1 RDPHDPA
8 APAGPDPA
16 APRQRAG
23 ARLCFDRISE
33 KARHAE
39 DARRSRRASADRLR
53 RRLPAARPGGQLA
66 ARRRRQARQGAP
78 ANPQRQQQLWH
89 AARGYERA
97 GTGLPPRF
105 CHERLQQPCAGP
117 ARADRAAAGGL
128 FRLPRGIAILKADQR
143 LPRLSIAQSRRKPA
157 QLKASLRQVAA
168 VNSPAPDSI
177 ALFADEPEPI
187 PGGDRDTAPRYWT
200 GAILHRYRF
209 PGLRGPETVSGTCAR
224 EEGLRTLTSPRREAS
239 LFKLGRSLV
248 LRPIFFVV
256 RFLCDQTPDGGAT
269 AAASIGQ
276 RQ

>member
-39 DARRSRRASADRLR
+39 DARRSRRASADRLWR
-53 RRLPAARPGGQLA
+53 GFAAACPGAQLA

-78 ANPQRQQQLWH
+78 ADPQRQQQLWH
-89 AARGYERA
+89 AARGYEWA

-128 FRLPRGIAILKADQR
+128 FRLSRGIALLKTDQR
-143 LPRLSIAQSRRKPA
+143 FPRLSSAQSCRKPA

-187 PGGDRDTAPRYWT
+187 PGGDQDTARRYWK

-224 EEGLRTLTSPRREAS
+224 KEGLRTLTSPRREAS

-248 LRPIFFVV
+248 LRPFS
-256 RFLCDQTPDGGAT
+256 FLARPCRG
-269 AAASIGQ
+269 
-276 RQ
+276 